1 MTNFDTHDT
10 RVAEFLADVYDREA
24 ALMPSNPLFEESK
37 ALLKE
42 RARQYRR
49 NASPATVPAARFDM
63 SPESLWGDDHGKIAP

>member
-1 MTNFDTHDT
+1 MPNPDTHDS

-49 NASPATVPAARFDM
+49 NASPAALPVPLFDM
-63 SPESLWGDDHGKIAP
+63 TPDSLWAEEDQS